1 VSRREI
7 TNLAASV
14 HHRLLARSHATGAE
28 PNDTFLRYA
37 LERFLY
43 RLAVSPHAS
52 SFMLKGATLFAVWE
66 EDPHRATRDIDL
78 LGFGEDSAEG
88 LNAVFAD
95 VCRVSVLDDGMT
107 FDPASIV
114 VADIRQGRTYQGKR
128 VRLAARLGA
137 ARYTVQLDIGFGDAL
152 AAWGT
157 EITMPT
163 LLDFPAPRLRAYP
176 AEVVVAEKLHAM
188 AQHGMLNSRMK
199 DLYDLQALAA
209 RLAFGGESLAE
220 AVRLTFERRGRP
232 IGAEL
237 PAPLTPAF
245 AADQVMLQRWA
256 GFLRRNRLEAV
267 DLAVAVER
275 LRAFLLELWD
285 ALAGGARFAKDWPPG
300 GPWRDPAGG

>member
-1 VSRREI
+1 VSERRI

-14 HHRLLARSHATGAE
+14 HHRLLARARASGAD
-28 PNDTFLRYA
+28 PNDIFLRYA

-78 LGFGEDSAEG
+78 LGFGEDSAQRIG
-88 LNAVFAD
+88 GMFAD
-95 VCRVSVLDDGMT
+95 VCCVPVPDDGMV
-107 FDPASIV
+107 FDPAS
-114 VADIRQGRTYQGKR
+114 VAVSDIREGQTYQGKR
-128 VRLAARLGA
+128 VRLAAKLGT
-137 ARYTVQLDIGFGDAL
+137 ARYTVQIDVGFGDAL
-152 AAWGT
+152 AAWDT

-176 AEVVVAEKLHAM
+176 AEAVVAEKLHAM

-199 DLYDLQALAA
+199 DIYDVQALAA
-209 RLAFGGESLAE
+209 RLAFDGGSLAE

-232 IGAEL
+232 IGAEF
-237 PAPLTPAF
+237 PAPLTTAF
-245 AADQVMLQRWA
+245 AADTVMLQRWA

-267 DLAVAVER
+267 ELTVAVDR
-275 LRAFLLELWD
+275 LRAFLLEPWETLVRGD
-285 ALAGGARFAKDWPPG
+285 GFAKEWLPG
-300 GPWRDPAGG
+300 GPWQDLADV

>member
-1 VSRREI
+1 MSRREI

-14 HHRLLARSHATGAE
+14 HRRLLARSHATGAE

-78 LGFGEDSAEG
+78 QGLGEDSAEG
-88 LNAVFAD
+88 LSAVFAD
-95 VCRVSVLDDGMT
+95 VCRVPVPDDGMT
-107 FDPASIV
+107 FDPASIAV
-114 VADIRQGRTYQGKR
+114 RDIRERQIYQGKR
-128 VRLAARLGA
+128 VRLAAKLGA
-137 ARYTVQLDIGFGDAL
+137 ARYTVQIDIGFGDAL
-152 AAWGT
+152 AAWDT

-163 LLDFPAPRLRAYP
+163 VLDFPAPRLRAYP
-176 AEVVVAEKLHAM
+176 AEAVVAEKLHAM

-199 DLYDLQALAA
+199 DLYDVQALAA
-209 RLAFGGESLAE
+209 RLPFEGEGLAE
-220 AVRLTFERRGRP
+220 AVRLTFERRSRP
-232 IGAEL
+232 MGAEL

-245 AADQVMLQRWA
+245 ATDEVMLRRWA

-267 DLAVAVER
+267 ELAVAVDR
-275 LRAFLLELWD
+275 LHAFLLEPWR
-285 ALAGGARFAKDWPPG
+285 ALASGDKLAKDWPPG
-300 GPWRDPAGG
+300 GPWQDPAGV